1 MTSQIKQF
9 DPDRINKICRDLQ
22 RDLDRALGEV
32 EIYVGIAKD
41 LTARINSKRQRLAR
55 KNHEKLPP
63 NPYNAL

>member
-41 LTARINSKRQRLAR
+41 LTARINSKRQRLDDLR
-55 KNHEKLPP
+55 RRIESTVGDL
-63 NPYNAL
+63 